1 MIKDLL
7 NFKINNKID
16 KQILDKYK
24 WSIHYAQEHIKDLEK
39 KLKEKSNLIDY
50 ILESYIDHRVGEGE
64 DERTATRSVY
74 QDIYDEKWKNHMPAK
89 ENFMT
94 REENNQWFD
103 DNHDDWFCSGDH
115 IANADYQDLMRWEL
129 GDIKKIKGGQNANR

>member
-7 NFKINNKID
+7 NFKINNKVD

-24 WSIHYAQEHIKDLEK
+24 WSIHYAQEHIRDLEK
-39 KLKEKSNLIDY
+39 KLDEKENLIDH
-50 ILESYIDHRVGEGE
+50 ILESYIDYRGGEGE

-74 QDIYDEKWKNHMPAK
+74 QEIYDEKWKNHMPEK

-94 REENNQWFD
+94 RE
-103 DNHDDWFCSGDH
+103 
-115 IANADYQDLMRWEL
+115 
-129 GDIKKIKGGQNANR
+129 